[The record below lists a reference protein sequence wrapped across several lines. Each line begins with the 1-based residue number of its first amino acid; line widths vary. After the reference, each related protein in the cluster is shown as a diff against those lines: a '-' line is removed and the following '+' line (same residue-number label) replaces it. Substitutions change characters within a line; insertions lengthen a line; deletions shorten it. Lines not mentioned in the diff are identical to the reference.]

1 MYEYPQTRLWK
12 KLGIKEET
20 SLLLINSPEN
30 FIEELG
36 ELPEGVIIETDKI
49 DSYNVAILFV
59 ESLVQLHSQSTSLTA
74 LIKPKDRLWVAWY
87 KLSANIETDV
97 QFEKEPAYTRRSIN
111 LDNNGGYSSDSNAS
125 RFSVDKDAN
134 GDVKLRGGNS
144 FLHDNV
150 D

>member
-1 MYEYPQTRLWK
+1 MYEYPQTPLWK

-59 ESLVQLHSQSTSLTA
+59 ESLVQLHSQFTSLTA

-97 QFEKEPAYTRRSIN
+97 QFENVQPLGLAEGLT
-111 LDNNGGYSSDSNAS
+111 DNKICALNTHWTALQFVVPVAKRKNY
-125 RFSVDKDAN
+125 R
-134 GDVKLRGGNS
+134 
-144 FLHDNV
+144 
-150 D
+150 